1 MLTNKK
7 TISCLVLF
15 ISMLTSMSAQEKRF
29 NVALDFFGSLTMY
42 HYFGDNSSPSL
53 LTRLNSYKDGLNFNV
68 GITGEYWL
76 KNRLSVVGFVSKRRY
91 SESYTTALYGNVS
104 SGEPKQSN
112 FEWYQDAFAIS
123 TAFRYYPL
131 KSSKCQLGIELA
143 HIFNF
148 VYSARQRVA
157 TSYIDLPDVVTD
169 GKDYFDSLIGSP
181 NMQISVGT
189 SFRYFPV
196 QDYWV
201 ALNAR
206 YLLGYTSYSS
216 SLISNKLDC
225 IDFGISLGRSF

>member
-1 MLTNKK
+1 MLTSKK
-7 TISCLVLF
+7 TISFLVLF
-15 ISMLTSMSAQEKRF
+15 FSILTSMSAQEKRF
-29 NVALDFFGSLTMY
+29 NVALDLFGSLTMY
-42 HYFGDNSSPSL
+42 HYYGDNSSPSL
-53 LTRLNSYKDGLNFNV
+53 LTRLDSYKDGLNFNV

-76 KNRLSVVGFVSKRRY
+76 KNRLSVVGSVSKRRY
-91 SESYTTALYGNVS
+91 SESYNMNFGGNI

-148 VYSARQRVA
+148 VYSARDRVT
-157 TSYIDLPDVVTD
+157 TSYIDLPDEVTD
-169 GKDYFDSLIGSP
+169 EKDYFGSLINSP

-196 QDYWV
+196 PDYWI

-206 YLLGYTSYSS
+206 YLLGYTSYWSS
-216 SLISNKLDC
+216 FLSSKLDC

>member
-7 TISCLVLF
+7 TISFLVLF
-15 ISMLTSMSAQEKRF
+15 FSILTSMSAQEKRF
-29 NVALDFFGSLTMY
+29 NVALDLFGSLTMY
-42 HYFGDNSSPSL
+42 HYVGENLQPSV
-53 LTRLNSYKDGLNFNV
+53 LTELNSYKDGLNFNV

-76 KNRLSVVGFVSKRRY
+76 KNRLSVVGAVNKRRY
-91 SESYTTALYGNVS
+91 SESYRTVFYGNVS
-104 SGEPKQSN
+104 AGEPKQSN

-123 TAFRYYPL
+123 TAFRYYPV

-143 HIFNF
+143 HTFNF
-148 VYSARQRVA
+148 VYSARQKIV

-169 GKDYFDSLIGSP
+169 EKDYFGSLINSP

-196 QDYWV
+196 PDYWI

-206 YLLGYTSYSS
+206 YLLGYTSYWSS
-216 SLISNKLDC
+216 FLSSKLDC

>member
-7 TISCLVLF
+7 TISFLVLF
-15 ISMLTSMSAQEKRF
+15 FSILTSMSAQEKRF
-29 NVALDFFGSLTMY
+29 NVALDLFGLLTMY

-53 LTRLNSYKDGLNFNV
+53 LTRVDSYKDGLNFNV

-76 KNRLSVVGFVSKRRY
+76 KNRLSVVGAISKRRY
-91 SESYTTALYGNVS
+91 SESYNMNFGGNI

-112 FEWYQDAFAIS
+112 FDWYQDAFAIS
-123 TAFRYYPL
+123 TAFRYYPV

-143 HIFNF
+143 HVFNF
-148 VYSARQRVA
+148 VYSAREKVV
-157 TSYIDLPDVVTD
+157 TSYIDLPDEVTD
-169 GKDYFDSLIGSP
+169 GKDYFGSLINSP

-196 QDYWV
+196 PDYWI

-206 YLLGYTSYSS
+206 YLLGYTSYWSS
-216 SLISNKLDC
+216 FLSSKLDC